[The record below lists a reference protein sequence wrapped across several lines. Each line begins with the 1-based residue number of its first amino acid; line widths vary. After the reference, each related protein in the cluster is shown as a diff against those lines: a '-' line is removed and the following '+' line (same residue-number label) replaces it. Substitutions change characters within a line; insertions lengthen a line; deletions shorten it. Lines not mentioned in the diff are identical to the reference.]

1 MYRYIPFCFLA
12 NYLNINEKIL
22 FFYFIIIKEMPSRR
36 KSSRRSLPPQLK
48 MMNQIVKQLSRSG
61 VKKNLFKKAAKV
73 YHSKKRNMSRNK
85 SRIMF

>member
-1 MYRYIPFCFLA
+1 
-12 NYLNINEKIL
+12 
-22 FFYFIIIKEMPSRR
+22 MPKSSRR

-48 MMNQIVKQLSRSG
+48 RMNQIVKQLSRSG

-73 YHSKKRNMSRNK
+73 YHSQKKMQKMN